1 MNALL
6 WAVCL
11 ACAAALLMDPAAAGR
26 VHHPMLHSRM

>member
-11 ACAAALLMDPAAAGR
+11 ACAAALVMDPAAAGR
-26 VHHPMLHSRM
+26 IHRPMPHLRM